1 MKRILDL
8 SVSLGKL
15 RSSPFVVSLSNHERI
30 GATIFQGLAA
40 HPSTGSGRTAD
51 LFRASLVSALAVT
64 ALAGCAVGPDFK
76 EPEAPA
82 VNSYT
87 REALPAETA
96 STPGRAG
103 TAQQFVA
110 GQEIPSEWWT
120 LFHSEAL
127 DRLIRQALADSPSLA
142 AAQATLRQAQ
152 ENLRAEV
159 GVVSP
164 RVDAGLSGE
173 RQRFSFAAIGQP
185 NAPSTV
191 FNLYNAS
198 VAVTYTFDVGG
209 GWRRELEAMRA
220 QVDYQGFQL
229 RGAHLALTANIVTTA
244 IREASL
250 RAQMQ
255 TLAEIVALQQKAL
268 DILEQQFKLGGARRT
283 DVLAQRAQLVQTRS
297 TQPPLEKELALARHQ
312 LAVLV
317 GQLPSQADLP
327 EFTLDGLELP
337 VHLPVSLPS
346 ELVRQRPD
354 IRAAEAL
361 LHQASAQVGV
371 ATANLYPRITLS
383 GSYGSLANN
392 TADLFGPTAN
402 VWSVGASVLQ
412 PLFHGGELTARR
424 RAAIAAYDQAA
435 AQYRETVL
443 RAFQNVADALRALD
457 IDARTL
463 RMQAEAA
470 SVARDTL
477 ELTQKE
483 FRYGASNYL
492 NLLNAERQYQQ
503 TRISL
508 VQSQAQR
515 YADTAALFQALGGGW
530 WNPSNESAAEGRNG
544 SEAK

>member
-1 MKRILDL
+1 MKRFD
-8 SVSLGKL
+8 GNL
-15 RSSPFVVSLSNHERI
+15 RLI
-30 GATIFQGLAA
+30 
-40 HPSTGSGRTAD
+40 
-51 LFRASLVSALAVT
+51 ASLAIAAV
-64 ALAGCAVGPDFK
+64 AGGCAVGPDFK
-76 EPEAPA
+76 QPEAPA
-82 VNSYT
+82 VSAYT
-87 REALPAETA
+87 RTALPAETESA
-96 STPGRAG
+96 QGRAG
-103 TAQQFVA
+103 AAQRFA
-110 GQEIPSEWWT
+110 PGQEIPAQWWT

-127 DRLIRQALADSPSLA
+127 DHLIRQALADSPTLA

-164 RVDAGLSGE
+164 RVDAGASAE

-244 IREASL
+244 IQEASL

-255 TLAEIVALQQKAL
+255 ALAEVVALQQKTL
-268 DILEQQFKLGGARRT
+268 DILEQQFHLGGARRT
-283 DVLAQRAQLVQTRS
+283 DVLAQRAQLVQTRA
-297 TQPPLEKELALARHQ
+297 TLPPLEKQLALARHQ
-312 LAVLV
+312 LAALV

-327 EFTLDGLELP
+327 EFTLDTLELP
-337 VHLPVSLPS
+337 AQLPVTLPS

-354 IRAAEAL
+354 ILAAEAL

-383 GSYGSLANN
+383 GSYGSLANS
-392 TADLFGPTAN
+392 TADLFGATSS
-402 VWSVGASVLQ
+402 VWSVGASILQ

-435 AQYRETVL
+435 AYYRETVL
-443 RAFQNVADALRALD
+443 RAFQNVADTLRALE

-463 RMQAEAA
+463 RLQVEAE
-470 SVARDTL
+470 SVARNTL
-477 ELTQKE
+477 DLTQKE
-483 FRYGASNYL
+483 FAYGVANYL
-492 NLLNAERQYQQ
+492 TLLNAERQYQQ

-530 WNPSNESAAEGRNG
+530 WNRSDESAAEGRNSSPPSPLAG
-544 SEAK
+544 EGMGMRGDPPHPLPFPARGEGK

>member
-1 MKRILDL
+1 MKRFD
-8 SVSLGKL
+8 GNL
-15 RSSPFVVSLSNHERI
+15 RLI
-30 GATIFQGLAA
+30 
-40 HPSTGSGRTAD
+40 
-51 LFRASLVSALAVT
+51 ASLAIAAV
-64 ALAGCAVGPDFK
+64 AGGCAVGPDFK
-76 EPEAPA
+76 QPEAPA
-82 VNSYT
+82 VSAYT
-87 REALPAETA
+87 RTALPAETESA
-96 STPGRAG
+96 QGRAG
-103 TAQQFVA
+103 AAQRFA
-110 GQEIPSEWWT
+110 PGQEIPAQWWT

-127 DRLIRQALADSPSLA
+127 DHLIRQALADSPTLA

-164 RVDAGLSGE
+164 RVDAGASAE

-244 IREASL
+244 IQEASL

-255 TLAEIVALQQKAL
+255 ALAEVVALQQKTL
-268 DILEQQFKLGGARRT
+268 DILEQQFHLGGARRT
-283 DVLAQRAQLVQTRS
+283 DVLAQRAQLVQTRA
-297 TQPPLEKELALARHQ
+297 TLPPLEKQLALARHQ
-312 LAVLV
+312 LAALV

-327 EFTLDGLELP
+327 EFTLDTLELP
-337 VHLPVSLPS
+337 AQLPVTLPS

-354 IRAAEAL
+354 ILAAEAL

-383 GSYGSLANN
+383 GSYGSLANS
-392 TADLFGPTAN
+392 TADLFGATSS
-402 VWSVGASVLQ
+402 VWSVGASILQ

-435 AQYRETVL
+435 AYYRETVL
-443 RAFQNVADALRALD
+443 RAFQNVADTLRALE

-463 RMQAEAA
+463 RLQTEAE
-470 SVARDTL
+470 SVARNTL

-483 FRYGASNYL
+483 FAYGVANYL
-492 NLLNAERQYQQ
+492 TLLNAERQYQQ

-530 WNPSNESAAEGRNG
+530 WNRSNESAAEGRNG
-544 SEAK
+544 SPPSPLAGEGMGMRGDPPHPLPSPARGEGK